1 MQFKQTNDYYVVV
14 AEDATN
20 VAVQTTLGIIRKS
33 QIKNDEYVFDPT
45 NFTYTAQE
53 LGEVVEFMK
62 GFKNV

>member
-1 MQFKQTNDYYVVV
+1 MQFKQTKDYYVVV

-53 LGEVVEFMK
+53 IGEITKFMEGLK
-62 GFKNV
+62 